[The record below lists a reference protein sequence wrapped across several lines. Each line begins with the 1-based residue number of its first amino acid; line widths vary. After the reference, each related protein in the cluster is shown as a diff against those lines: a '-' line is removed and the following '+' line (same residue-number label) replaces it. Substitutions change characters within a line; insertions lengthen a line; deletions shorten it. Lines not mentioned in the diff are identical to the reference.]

1 MELNTYEPFHSSELT
16 SVTQSL
22 TEHFAI
28 FRTDAHGLITYTN
41 KNFLKLS
48 QWTPKRVLNK
58 SLWQMFPSTK
68 EGQQQANDLWKRLLD
83 GKTFFGNMEK
93 MTRDGETYFVVLLA
107 IPMLEEDQLQSA
119 IFIELDMT
127 DEMMLHQKLENI
139 AYIDFETGLY
149 SRHKLEQ
156 LVNKQIKEKQD
167 FALVHLQIDYYASL
181 KRQLDHDTQQ
191 IILKE
196 FTNRLK
202 RFFQDSP
209 IARIGLNE
217 FVVLTPFADWFIQ
230 GFLNFLEQQPI
241 MIQPLDT
248 PLSISGGIARF
259 PDDQQSYDYLLEAAM
274 NATSNVAKAGGG
286 QIEILSRSHHEQIDR
301 KAQIY
306 DKIPKALNDGEIYV
320 VYQPQYDLRS
330 GEITSY
336 EALIRWH
343 DDELGQISPEE
354 LIPLAENCGFI
365 QSLGRFVLDEATKLA
380 AKWHKEGRNLS
391 VSINTSAR
399 EFMSSELSKYVLEI
413 LEENKCPPEALQI
426 EVTERFAFQAE
437 EEKAIVQNVQQLT
450 KAGIR
455 FALDDFGTGF
465 ASFRYLQ
472 SLPIS
477 KIKMDKSYIQGMI
490 TQPKTRKLVE
500 GLVQLGHSLDLVVTA
515 EGVETKEQLEIVQSL
530 GFDTAQ
536 GYYFNEPMRENE
548 LTIRLDEQ

>member
-41 KNFLKLS
+41 NNFLKLS
-48 QWTPKRVLNK
+48 EWTPKRVLNK

-68 EGQQQANDLWKRLLD
+68 EGQQQANDLWKRLLE
-83 GKTFFGNMEK
+83 GKTFFGNLEK
-93 MTRDGETYFVVLLA
+93 MTRDGDKYFVVLLA
-107 IPMLEEDQLQSA
+107 IPILENGQLQSS

-156 LVNKQIKEKQD
+156 LVNEQMKDQQH

-181 KRQLDHDTQQ
+181 KRQLDHETQQ
-191 IILKE
+191 QMLEE

-230 GFLNFLEQQPI
+230 GFLSFLEQQPI
-241 MIQPLDT
+241 MLQPFDA
-248 PLSISGGIARF
+248 PLSVSGGIARF
-259 PDDQQSYDYLLEAAM
+259 PEDQRSYDHLLEAAM
-274 NATSNVAKAGGG
+274 NATTTVAKAGGG
-286 QIEILSRSHHEQIDR
+286 QITTLSRSHHEEIDR

-306 DKIPKALNDGEIYV
+306 DKLPQALKDGKIYV
-320 VYQPQYDLRS
+320 VYQPQYDIRS
-330 GEITSY
+330 GKITSY
-336 EALIRWH
+336 EALVRWH
-343 DDELGQISPEE
+343 DEELGQISPEE
-354 LIPLAENCGFI
+354 LIPLAEDCGFI
-365 QSLGRFVLDEATKLA
+365 QSVGRFVLDEATKVA
-380 AKWHKEGRNLS
+380 AKWHKEGKKLA

-399 EFMSSELSKYVLEI
+399 EFMSSELSKYVLDI

-437 EEKAIVQNVQQLT
+437 EEQAIVQNVQQLT
-450 KAGIR
+450 KAGIH

-477 KIKMDKSYIQGMI
+477 KVKMDKSYIQGMI

-500 GLVQLGHSLDLVVTA
+500 GLVQLCHSLDLIVTA
-515 EGVETKEQLEIVQSL
+515 EGVETEEQLELIQTL

-536 GYYFNEPMRENE
+536 GYYFNAPVREDE
-548 LTIRLDEQ
+548 LTALLEEQ